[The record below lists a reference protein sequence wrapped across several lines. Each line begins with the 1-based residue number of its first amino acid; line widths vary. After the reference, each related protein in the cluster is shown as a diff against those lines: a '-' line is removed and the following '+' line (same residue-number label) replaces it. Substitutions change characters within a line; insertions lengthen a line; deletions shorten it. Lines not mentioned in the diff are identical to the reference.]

1 MASSLSLDMG
11 ESFFG
16 SSILLFVVQHLVI
29 ILVLLWEE
37 MSACIS
43 TPEPEALSL
52 FLNSCIAL
60 PALEELPNFT
70 ALPICGKGILQH
82 FHPST
87 KHLNSNKLKSN

>member
-1 MASSLSLDMG
+1 MAPSLSLDMG

-16 SSILLFVVQHLVI
+16 SSILLLVVQQLVI

-37 MSACIS
+37 MIEYVS

-52 FLNSCIAL
+52 FLNFCIAL

-70 ALPICGKGILQH
+70 TFPIREKGILQH
-82 FHPST
+82 FYPSP
-87 KHLNSNKLKSN
+87 KYLK

>member
-1 MASSLSLDMG
+1 MAPSLSLDMG

-16 SSILLFVVQHLVI
+16 SSILLLVVQQLVI

-37 MSACIS
+37 MSECVS

-70 ALPICGKGILQH
+70 TFPIGEKGILQH
-82 FHPST
+82 FYPSP
-87 KHLNSNKLKSN
+87 KYLN